1 MEPWGPDVA
10 RCFLNQLCLNNSEDH
25 TRRLSVKEQLTSFDR
40 LKSQPSVSEA
50 FSELVRLQEG
60 LDTLIR
66 SASPGA
72 SESTKDLACEIRLYL
87 QQARVLLLCINVDGA
102 MLKMNTASQNLR
114 KLQDLLAEIPK

>member
-1 MEPWGPDVA
+1 
-10 RCFLNQLCLNNSEDH
+10 
-25 TRRLSVKEQLTSFDR
+25 VKEQLTNFDR

-50 FSELVRLQEG
+50 FSELVRLQEE
-60 LDTLIR
+60 LDRLIR

-72 SESTKDLACEIRLYL
+72 LESANDLACEIRLYL

-102 MLKMNTASQNLR
+102 MLKMNMASQNVR